1 MKRKILSVAL
11 CLSMLVSLVAF
22 APFSFAVDTSEP
34 FTMSEQNN
42 NDASADNT
50 VDDQTNTQTDS
61 SAADPG
67 NQPADTQDAEK
78 APADS
83 QQSQGNQAAEPVK
96 PAPEANE
103 VQEEMPKTVPFT
115 EAGPFFPAVNVG
127 KAAKAVAKAAT
138 SAQMSAGMLL
148 MSAPKAALAEVTPE
162 PTTPDGL
169 NLSKAVKPNAKDG
182 YTLTLDAY
190 TTGTVSTSE
199 KMIPV
204 DIVLVLDQSGSM
216 RFDMNGND
224 RVQYANSR
232 QKAMKDA
239 VDNFI
244 KGVASKYTKE
254 ADHRISIVTFGSSS
268 KLLSDWTDVN
278 EEGANKLRSSVSR
291 LPQSPEGA
299 TNVAAGMGEAVTQMV
314 DKYNYIGNN
323 TNRQKV
329 VITFTDGVPTTGSDF
344 NTTVATNAIKHAKTL
359 KDQGCTSYSIGIF
372 TGANPSQISGI
383 GAGTAGNVGDSW
395 KAVDVDKADI
405 PAGNR
410 FLNFLSS
417 NFETATEVGLERR
430 ALNHWVYTE
439 VKYTIKTNFDRTNDK
454 YYLTA
459 SNSEELNNI
468 FQNIVE
474 NIVTPSI
481 QLGSET
487 VIKDIIADSFE
498 LPKDASNIRLYTAD
512 AKADG
517 SFAQKVNVPA
527 EVKYTVAADGKTIN
541 VTGFDFNKNF
551 VSKNAKPNGSY
562 GKKLIIEIDVKVKDG
577 FLGGNNVPTNG
588 VASGVYV
595 DKDSVDAIGRFP
607 VPTVDIS
614 LAKIAVN
621 PQDKNVYLLGDLT
634 DKDFAADKKVT
645 FKGAGLEGKSWDELA
660 DWQKKYVDLN
670 VTVENGVATD
680 LTKDTEYTV
689 NAVLSAKAN
698 PQVKEEASGKAKIN
712 VFRPEVTYKDV
723 HKFYGEAAP
732 DAAKLIADVT
742 AGGIKWTHGET
753 AAEDVTMIGEIPSI
767 DRTAVLTTPD
777 HVKNEVYATAD
788 DSYYKVTTKIGNT
801 DIAGF
806 VINKHQNCDPK
817 CDFDMNKGQFA
828 VHKDT
833 CTLKVTKNVTDG
845 GAGSFVMKVDGS
857 SKAGFDAFEMLVEAG
872 QTVTLKGLPIG
883 TYTVTEDTDWAWKYT
898 AGGDNGKPVELT
910 AGNAN
915 GSITITNTPKDD
927 KWLNFVTSVQ
937 NLFTGEKPNA

>member
-67 NQPADTQDAEK
+67 NQPADIQDAEK

-115 EAGPFFPAVNVG
+115 EAGPFLPAVDVG

-138 SAQMSAGMLL
+138 SAQISAGMLL

-169 NLSKAVKPNAKDG
+169 NLNKAVKPNDKGG

-199 KMIPV
+199 KMVPV

-224 RVQYANSR
+224 KVQYANSR

-244 KGVASKYTKE
+244 RGVASKYTDE
-254 ADHRISIVTFGSSS
+254 ADHRISIVTFGSGSR
-268 KLLSDWTDVN
+268 LLSDWTDVN
-278 EEGANKLRSSVSR
+278 ETGANKLRSSVSR

-299 TNVAAGMGEAVTQMV
+299 TNVAAGMDEAVTQMV
-314 DKYNYIGNN
+314 DKYNYIGKN

-329 VITFTDGVPTTGSDF
+329 VITFTDGVPTTSSDF

-359 KDQGCTSYSIGIF
+359 KDQGCTSYAIGIF
-372 TGANPSQISGI
+372 TGANPSQLHGDKWGYTIWSDINCTGEIGSYWGGSWLEGI
-383 GAGTAGNVGDSW
+383 FNSNDFAL
-395 KAVDVDKADI
+395 VDIA
-405 PAGNR
+405 AGNR
-410 FLNFLSS
+410 FLNYLSN
-417 NFETATEVGLERR
+417 NFEKADKIGISRG
-430 ALNHWVYTE
+430 
-439 VKYTIKTNFDRTNDK
+439 KYNPGDHLGGTGTGYRIDANFDRTNDK

-551 VSKNAKPNGSY
+551 VSKNAKPDGSY
-562 GKKLIIEIDVKVKDG
+562 GKKLIIEIDVEVKDG

-595 DKDSVDAIGRFP
+595 DK
-607 VPTVDIS
+607 
-614 LAKIAVN
+614 
-621 PQDKNVYLLGDLT
+621 Q
-634 DKDFAADKKVT
+634 
-645 FKGAGLEGKSWDELA
+645 
-660 DWQKKYVDLN
+660 
-670 VTVENGVATD
+670 
-680 LTKDTEYTV
+680 
-689 NAVLSAKAN
+689 
-698 PQVKEEASGKAKIN
+698 
-712 VFRPEVTYKDV
+712 
-723 HKFYGEAAP
+723 
-732 DAAKLIADVT
+732 
-742 AGGIKWTHGET
+742 
-753 AAEDVTMIGEIPSI
+753 
-767 DRTAVLTTPD
+767 
-777 HVKNEVYATAD
+777 
-788 DSYYKVTTKIGNT
+788 
-801 DIAGF
+801 
-806 VINKHQNCDPK
+806 
-817 CDFDMNKGQFA
+817 
-828 VHKDT
+828 
-833 CTLKVTKNVTDG
+833 
-845 GAGSFVMKVDGS
+845 
-857 SKAGFDAFEMLVEAG
+857 
-872 QTVTLKGLPIG
+872 
-883 TYTVTEDTDWAWKYT
+883 
-898 AGGDNGKPVELT
+898 
-910 AGNAN
+910 
-915 GSITITNTPKDD
+915 
-927 KWLNFVTSVQ
+927 
-937 NLFTGEKPNA
+937 